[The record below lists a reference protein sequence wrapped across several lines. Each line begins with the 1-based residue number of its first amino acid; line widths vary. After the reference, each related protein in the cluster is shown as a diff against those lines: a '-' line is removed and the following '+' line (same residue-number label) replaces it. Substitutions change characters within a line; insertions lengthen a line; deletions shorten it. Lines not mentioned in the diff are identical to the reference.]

1 MIEIE
6 PDVPRRVRILFMVGG
21 GALLFV
27 LVMTIILMGRS
38 PEPSHVLDDD
48 PLPPIQQR
56 YNVDPLR
63 PTQRQSVDDDSP
75 SVLNAPTLTTR
86 SATSSTTRPSTRPAA
101 ASVVQP

>member
-6 PDVPRRVRILFMVGG
+6 PDVPRRVRILFMIGG
-21 GALLFV
+21 GVLLFV

-63 PTQRQSVDDDSP
+63 PRQRQADTDQSP
-75 SVLNAPTLTTR
+75 SVLKPLTLTTR
-86 SATSSTTRPSTRPAA
+86 PATAPTTRPAVLPA
-101 ASVVQP
+101 VQP

>member
-6 PDVPRRVRILFMVGG
+6 PDVPRRVRILFMIGG
-21 GALLFV
+21 GVLLFV

-63 PTQRQSVDDDSP
+63 PTQRQANNNGESP
-75 SVLNAPTLTTR
+75 SVLKPPILTTQP
-86 SATSSTTRPSTRPAA
+86 ATTSTTRPSTRPAT
-101 ASVVQP
+101 